1 MQSLFMIGLKESL
14 KTQGT
19 RVKKKDLIKFLD
31 FVGDICPW
39 FPQEGTI
46 DEKYWNRVGD
56 CFSYYYEAFGSIKI
70 PVTAFILVSH

>member
-46 DEKYWNRVGD
+46 NEKHCYRVSD
-56 CFSYYYEAFGSIKI
+56 CFRDYCEAFGPTKI
-70 PVTAFILVSH
+70 TLSFS